1 MTGADPILLTLFA
14 NRFMSVAEAMG
25 RTLQQT
31 AISTNIK
38 ERLDF
43 SCALFAPDGGL
54 VANAPFIPIH
64 LGSMS
69 FAVRFQMRLYG
80 AAMRPGDVYMTN
92 SPLAGGSHLPDITII
107 TPVFDPD
114 NDKSI
119 IFFTASRGHHADIGG
134 ILPGSM
140 PPTSTSIFD
149 EGANIVSFR
158 IVKEG
163 EFDRDGLH
171 ERMVVRPAKFEGSSG
186 CRCFRDVES
195 DLRAVSPASIHFLCE
210 YQTDSQQIA
219 ANHKGTQLLHNS
231 QYKRL
236 TTQVFRLV

>member
-1 MTGADPILLTLFA
+1 MG
-14 NRFMSVAEAMG
+14 VAEAMG
-25 RTLQQT
+25 HTLQQT

-54 VANAPFIPIH
+54 VANAPRIPIH

-80 AAMRPGDVYMTN
+80 SKMRPGDVYMTN
-92 SPLAGGSHLPDITII
+92 SPLAGGSHLPDITLI
-107 TPVFDPD
+107 TPVFDPAD
-114 NDKSI
+114 DTKI

-134 ILPGSM
+134 ILTGSM

-149 EGANIVSFR
+149 EGANVISFR

-163 EFDRDGLH
+163 VFDRDGLYD
-171 ERMVVRPAKFEGSSG
+171 RMVVRPAQYEGSSG
-186 CRCFRDVES
+186 CRNFRDVES
-195 DLRAVSPASIHFLCE
+195 DLRAVCCPAHPTLS
-210 YQTDSQQIA
+210 S
-219 ANHKGTQLLHNS
+219 
-231 QYKRL
+231 
-236 TTQVFRLV
+236 

>member
-1 MTGADPILLTLFA
+1 MTDADPILLTLFA

-43 SCALFAPDGGL
+43 SCAIFAPDGAL

-69 FAVRFQMRLYG
+69 FAVRFQMRLYEG
-80 AAMRPGDVYMTN
+80 GKGMRPGDVFMTN
-92 SPLAGGSHLPDITII
+92 SPLAGGSHLPDITLI
-107 TPVFDPD
+107 TPVFDPED
-114 NDKSI
+114 DKSI

-140 PPTSTSIFD
+140 PPTSTSIFE
-149 EGANIVSFR
+149 EGANVVSFR

-163 EFDRDGLH
+163 VFDRDGLY
-171 ERMVVRPAKFEGSSG
+171 ERMVVRPAQYEGSSG
-186 CRCFRDVES
+186 CRCYRDVES
-195 DLRAVSPASIHFLCE
+195 DLRAVRTHWPC
-210 YQTDSQQIA
+210 
-219 ANHKGTQLLHNS
+219 
-231 QYKRL
+231 RMC
-236 TTQVFRLV
+236 